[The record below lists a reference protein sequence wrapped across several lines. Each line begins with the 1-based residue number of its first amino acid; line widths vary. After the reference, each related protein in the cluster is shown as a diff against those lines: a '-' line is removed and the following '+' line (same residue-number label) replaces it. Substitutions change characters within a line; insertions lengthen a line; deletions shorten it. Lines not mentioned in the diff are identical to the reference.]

1 MMEVREDGRSA
12 RSEDARE
19 AAAAGYT
26 SLGCTR
32 GRASVGKVSALLSL
46 QLRVQ
51 CLESAE
57 RERERAPSREE
68 AHPLVF
74 SVHLRPCPWP
84 LGGCSESLPG
94 IFKKVRC
101 LLQGEKGWFYIVSL

>member
-12 RSEDARE
+12 RSEDAQE

-57 RERERAPSREE
+57 RRERKSPKSRRSAPRSLLGAPAPLSLASRMM
-68 AHPLVF
+68 L
-74 SVHLRPCPWP
+74 
-84 LGGCSESLPG
+84 
-94 IFKKVRC
+94 
-101 LLQGEKGWFYIVSL
+101 